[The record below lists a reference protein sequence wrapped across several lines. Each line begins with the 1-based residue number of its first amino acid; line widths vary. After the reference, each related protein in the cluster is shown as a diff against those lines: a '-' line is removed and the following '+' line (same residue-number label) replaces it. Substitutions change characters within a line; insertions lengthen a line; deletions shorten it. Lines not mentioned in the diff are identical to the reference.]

1 MGVGQLSE
9 SDAVDALRLPF
20 YSSRHARGSNRR
32 AITLIWGI
40 PVYSSSHPTGSHGWR
55 NQFDL
60 GNPRKLVPAL
70 GGFLIILLA
79 CGAETPNVT
88 PVGTIAPT
96 PTPTPRV
103 IVVTTAPTATPMP
116 SSTPVPTT
124 MPTPTQRVVAAD
136 TPVPTIT
143 SEPTVTPEPTAT
155 AAPAATP
162 IPTPTVTPVPPT
174 ATPTPPPLGSRQN
187 PVQLGTEVDVKNADD
202 DHWRIAVI
210 DTVPDATR
218 LVLGENPFN
227 NPPKEGFRFY
237 IVTIRVQYLGPDST
251 SFGGSYRL
259 KALGIGGVVYTTFRG
274 FLLGDSR

>member
-1 MGVGQLSE
+1 M
-9 SDAVDALRLPF
+9 
-20 YSSRHARGSNRR
+20 
-32 AITLIWGI
+32 
-40 PVYSSSHPTGSHGWR
+40 
-55 NQFDL
+55 
-60 GNPRKLVPAL
+60 KLVPAL
-70 GGFLIILLA
+70 VGFLIILLA

-103 IVVTTAPTATPMP
+103 VAT
-116 SSTPVPTT
+116 
-124 MPTPTQRVVAAD
+124 D

-143 SEPTVTPEPTAT
+143 SEPTVNPEPTAT

-174 ATPTPPPLGSRQN
+174 AIPTPPPLGSRQN

-259 KALGIGGVVYTTFRG
+259 KALGIGGVVYTTFADSCWVIPDDLPDPELFTNG
-274 FLLGDSR
+274 TVEGNVCWEVADDDVDSLQMFLDSGLFSGLLSDTPRTWFALQDKTSN

>member
-1 MGVGQLSE
+1 M
-9 SDAVDALRLPF
+9 
-20 YSSRHARGSNRR
+20 
-32 AITLIWGI
+32 
-40 PVYSSSHPTGSHGWR
+40 
-55 NQFDL
+55 
-60 GNPRKLVPAL
+60 KLVSVL

-103 IVVTTAPTATPMP
+103 IVVTAAPTATPMP
-116 SSTPVPTT
+116 PSTPVPTM
-124 MPTPTQRVVAAD
+124 MPTPT
-136 TPVPTIT
+136 PTA
-143 SEPTVTPEPTAT
+143 TPEPTAT

-162 IPTPTVTPVPPT
+162 TPTPT

-187 PVQLGTEVDVKNADD
+187 PVRFGTEVDVKNALN

-218 LVLGENPFN
+218 LVLGENPFFN

-259 KALGIGGVVYTTFRG
+259 KALGVGGVVYTTFADSCWVIPDDLPDPELFTNG
-274 FLLGDSR
+274 TVEGNVCWEVADDDVDSLQMFLDSGLFSGLLPGLLPDTPRTWFALQNKTPN

>member
-1 MGVGQLSE
+1 M
-9 SDAVDALRLPF
+9 
-20 YSSRHARGSNRR
+20 
-32 AITLIWGI
+32 
-40 PVYSSSHPTGSHGWR
+40 
-55 NQFDL
+55 
-60 GNPRKLVPAL
+60 KLVPAL
-70 GGFLIILLA
+70 CGFLIILLA

-174 ATPTPPPLGSRQN
+174 ATPTPPRLGSRQN
-187 PVQLGTEVDVKNADD
+187 PVQLGTEVDVKNAGD

-251 SFGGSYRL
+251 SFGGGYRL
-259 KALGIGGVVYTTFRG
+259 KALGIGGVVYTTFADSCG
-274 FLLGDSR
+274 VIPDDLPDPELFTNGTVEGNVCWEVADDDVDSLQMFLDSGLFSGLLSDTPRTWFALQDKTSN